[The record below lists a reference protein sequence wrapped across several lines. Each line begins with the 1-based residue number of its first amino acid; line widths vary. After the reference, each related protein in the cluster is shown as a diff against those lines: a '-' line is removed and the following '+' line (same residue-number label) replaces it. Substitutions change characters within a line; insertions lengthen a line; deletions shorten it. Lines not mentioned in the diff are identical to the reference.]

1 MQEIQITRS
10 FKYNSVTLPDPNP
23 ALGPDQIREFYASQY
38 GELNNAVVEGP
49 VTKSGVATYTF
60 TRAAGAKG
68 ASSKASGA
76 KEIVEA
82 ALAPRDPGHS
92 EALLQRAV
100 NDDLYSGPASRI
112 ARVASNTSL
121 TAAPM
126 PLPGT
131 AFGLWG

>member
-1 MQEIQITRS
+1 MKEFKINRS

-23 ALGPDQIREFYASQY
+23 ALGPDQIREFYATQY
-38 GELNNAVVEGP
+38 PELNNAVVEGP

-68 ASSKASGA
+68 ASPKPRSAQEVVDATLSGPDHGRA
-76 KEIVEA
+76 DE
-82 ALAPRDPGHS
+82 
-92 EALLQRAV
+92 LLQCAM
-100 NDDLYSGPASRI
+100 NDRHAGPASRI
-112 ARVASNTSL
+112 AMTAINTSV

-126 PLPGT
+126 PLPSV